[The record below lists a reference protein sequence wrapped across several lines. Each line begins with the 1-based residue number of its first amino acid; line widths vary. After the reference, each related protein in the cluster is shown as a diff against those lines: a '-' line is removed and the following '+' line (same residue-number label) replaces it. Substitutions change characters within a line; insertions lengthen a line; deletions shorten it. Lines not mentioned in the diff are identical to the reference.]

1 MYVRLVRRLAILFI
15 ADPLTHFLC
24 LNAFAYFCKVACRL
38 TTCSFTTLDVMVVF
52 LISLNVC
59 PVNAK
64 RSIVDCG
71 FRPLK
76 TSIGDTFPSVGH
88 LVVFKLY
95 CTSDTMS
102 GHWFRFIEGPDLPST
117 VRKISKHSRLWRSI
131 VPFDHGE

>member
-1 MYVRLVRRLAILFI
+1 MCGSFSGLRFLLLLIRLLTFFASTRLLI
-15 ADPLTHFLC
+15 
-24 LNAFAYFCKVACRL
+24 FCKVARRL

-64 RSIVDCG
+64 RSIVDRG

-76 TSIGDTFPSVGH
+76 TSIGDKFPSVGH
-88 LVVFKLY
+88 SVVFRLY

-102 GHWFRFIEGPDLPST
+102 GHWFRLTEGPDSPST
-117 VRKISKHSRLWRSI
+117 VRKILKHSRLWRSI